1 MPDISIARM
10 FKDFGIATP
19 GAQRAA
25 RESLAS
31 AGIISRR
38 PNRTNIA
45 AEKVGRSRDVLEAAF
60 LWHCGNG
67 DCRRQA
73 EASLSLLVD
82 QAHCSICG
90 GSKDRS
96 SLTAMAS
103 ALAVHHVS
111 KVLVVG
117 GTEAKT
123 REIRE
128 KSPPGI
134 EWRFV
139 DGTKSKDDRYYRP
152 ARLWADII
160 VIWGSTVLD
169 HRVSDHFEAKGDHRV
184 ITVTR
189 RSIGALADAVVE
201 HLNRR

>member
-1 MPDISIARM
+1 M
-10 FKDFGIATP
+10 FKDFGITAP
-19 GAQRAA
+19 GAQKSA
-25 RESLAS
+25 REALSR
-31 AGIISRR
+31 AGIISSR

-45 AEKVGRSRDVLEAAF
+45 SEKVDRAREALDAAF

-73 EASLSLLVD
+73 EASPSLLVD
-82 QAHCSICG
+82 QAHCTICG

-96 SLTAMAS
+96 SLTSMAS
-103 ALAVHHVS
+103 ALSATNVS
-111 KVLVVG
+111 RVLVVG
-117 GTEAKT
+117 GTEAKR
-123 REIRE
+123 RELLQ
-128 KSPPGI
+128 KSPAGVD
-134 EWRFV
+134 WRLV
-139 DGTKSKDDRYYRP
+139 DGTRSKDDRYFRHN
-152 ARLWADII
+152 RRWAEII

-169 HRVSDHFEAKGDHRV
+169 HRVSSHFDAKGDARV

>member
-1 MPDISIARM
+1 M
-10 FKDFGIATP
+10 FKDFGITAP
-19 GAQRAA
+19 GAQKSA
-25 RESLAS
+25 REALSR
-31 AGIISRR
+31 AGIISSR

-45 AEKVGRSRDVLEAAF
+45 SEKVDRAREALEAAF

-73 EASLSLLVD
+73 EASPSLLVD
-82 QAHCSICG
+82 QAHCTICG

-96 SLTAMAS
+96 SLTSMAS
-103 ALAVHHVS
+103 ALADANVS
-111 KVLVVG
+111 RVLVVG

-128 KSPPGI
+128 KSPPGV

-139 DGTKSKDDRYYRP
+139 DGTRSKDDRYFRHN
-152 ARLWADII
+152 RRWAEII

-169 HRVSDHFEAKGDHRV
+169 HRVSSHFESKGDDRV

>member
-1 MPDISIARM
+1 M
-10 FKDFGIATP
+10 FKDFGVATP
-19 GAQRAA
+19 GAQKSA
-25 RESLAS
+25 RDALSQ
-31 AGIISRR
+31 AGIISSR

-45 AEKVGRSRDVLEAAF
+45 SEKVDRARAGLEAAF

-73 EASLSLLVD
+73 EGSPSLLVD
-82 QAHCSICG
+82 QAHCTICG
-90 GSKDRS
+90 GSKDRG
-96 SLTAMAS
+96 SLTSMAS
-103 ALAVHHVS
+103 ALADANVS
-111 KVLVVG
+111 RVLVVG

-128 KSPPGI
+128 KSPPGV

-139 DGTKSKDDRYYRP
+139 DGTRSKDDRYFRHN
-152 ARLWADII
+152 RRWAEII

-169 HRVSDHFEAKGDHRV
+169 HRVSSHFDGRGDSRV

-189 RSIGALADAVVE
+189 RSIGALAEAVVE